1 MSAVWDQV
9 KDQIRS
15 YLPKNSF
22 SLWIHPISCLEASE
36 TSMVLGCPNRFSRN
50 WVVENYLSLIRE
62 KLETAGMGH
71 MAVDFK
77 VQPGKREPSPASLPA
92 DPGQL
97 TLPSIPGRRNLWLKS
112 QFTFD
117 RFIVGQSNEFAY
129 SASRSMASGGP
140 CDYQSLLMLANTGL
154 GKTHLSQAIGHTILE
169 KHPESRIFYMTAE
182 DFTNEMISSLKTG
195 RIEAFKNRYR
205 QGCDVLL
212 LEEVHFLGGKE
223 KIQAELGY
231 TLDALANDNKR
242 IVFTSALPPKDVPRM
257 SRELTSRLTAGL
269 VTTIAD
275 PDYETRVQILTRKAA
290 ACHVSVSQEVI
301 RFLAERLRRDIR
313 QMESALTCLKARAE
327 LLGARIDMDLAKE
340 VAGALVSGERCITPA
355 TIIDVVCRYYRVE
368 PEKVSSPSRKKVYA
382 YPRNIYAYLCRHYSD
397 DTLAEIGKTINRSHS
412 TVLYSVEQV
421 AHRMKTDRNLKHQVE
436 FLSRRIED
444 MKK

>member
-1 MSAVWDQV
+1 MNAVWEQV

-15 YLPKNSF
+15 DLSKNSF
-22 SLWIHPISCLEASE
+22 SLWIHPISCLEATG

-50 WVVENYLSLIRE
+50 WVMENYTGLIQE
-62 KLETAGMGH
+62 KLDAAGMGH
-71 MAVDFK
+71 MAVTFK
-77 VQPGKREPSPASLPA
+77 VQPAQRASSPPA
-92 DPGQL
+92 LSTGQL
-97 TLPSIPGRRNLWLKS
+97 PLPSFKRRRDLWLKS

-129 SASRSMASGGP
+129 SASRSMAGPAP
-140 CDYQSLLMLANTGL
+140 CDYPSLLMLANTGL

-169 KHPESRIFYMTAE
+169 KNPEARIFYMTAE
-182 DFTNEMISSLKTG
+182 DFANEMIASLKAG
-195 RIEAFKNRYR
+195 HIEAFKKRYR

-212 LEEVHFLGGKE
+212 LEEIHFLGGKE

-275 PDYETRVQILTRKAA
+275 PDYETRVQILTQKASA
-290 ACHVSVSQEVI
+290 AQVVLPTEVI
-301 RFLAERLRRDIR
+301 HFLAERLRRDVR
-313 QMESALTCLKARAE
+313 QMESALTCLKARAD

-340 VAGALVSGERCITPA
+340 VVGALATSEGCVTPEA
-355 TIIDVVCRYYRVE
+355 IIDLVCRYYRVS
-368 PEKVSSPSRKKVYA
+368 PEMVRSSSRKKAVA
-382 YPRNIYAYLCRHYSD
+382 YPRNIYAYLCRHHSD
-397 DTLAEIGKTINRSHS
+397 ETLAEIGKTIHRSHS
-412 TVLYSVEQV
+412 TVLYAVELV
-421 AHRMKTDRNLKHQVE
+421 ASRMKTDRNLKHQID
-436 FLSRRIED
+436 FLATRIED

>member
-1 MSAVWDQV
+1 MNAVWDQV

-15 YLPKNSF
+15 DLPKNSF
-22 SLWIHPISCLEASE
+22 SLWIDPISCMEA
-36 TSMVLGCPNRFSRN
+36 TGASMVLGCPNRFSRN
-50 WVVENYLSLIRE
+50 WVIENYLSLIQE
-62 KLETAGMGH
+62 KLEAAGMGH
-71 MAVDFK
+71 IAVDVK
-77 VQPGKREPSPASLPA
+77 VQSCKRDTSSASVSAHPDQLP
-92 DPGQL
+92 
-97 TLPSIPGRRNLWLKS
+97 LPSMPRRTNLWLKS

-129 SASRSMASGGP
+129 SASRNMALGHP

-169 KHPESRIFYMTAE
+169 KNPDSRIFYMTAE
-182 DFTNEMISSLKTG
+182 DFANEMVSSLKTG
-195 RIEAFKNRYR
+195 QIEAFKRRYR

-242 IVFTSALPPKDVPRM
+242 IIFTSALPPKDVPRM

-290 ACHVSVSQEVI
+290 ACQLSVSQEVI
-301 RFLAERLRRDIR
+301 HYLAERLRRDVR

-340 VAGALVSGERCITPA
+340 VAAALVSGEQSVTPA
-355 TIIDVVCRYYRVE
+355 TIIDMVCRYYRVE
-368 PEKVSSPSRKKVYA
+368 PEKISSPSRKKVYA

-397 DTLAEIGKTINRSHS
+397 ETLAEIGKTINRSHS

-421 AHRMKTDRNLKHQVE
+421 AHRMKTDRTLKHQIE
-436 FLSRRIED
+436 FLSGRIQD

>member
-1 MSAVWDQV
+1 M
-9 KDQIRS
+9 
-15 YLPKNSF
+15 
-22 SLWIHPISCLEASE
+22 EASE
-36 TSMVLGCPNRFSRN
+36 TSMVLACPNRFSKN
-50 WVVENYLSLIRE
+50 WVMENYLSLIRD
-62 KLETAGMGH
+62 KLEAAGMGH

-77 VQPGKREPSPASLPA
+77 VQPCKRQPSPVSLPA

-97 TLPSIPGRRNLWLKS
+97 TLPSLPPRRNLWLKS

-129 SASRSMASGGP
+129 SASKSMASGDP
-140 CDYQSLLMLANTGL
+140 CDYHSLLMLANTGL

-169 KHPESRIFYMTAE
+169 GRPESRIFYMTAE
-182 DFTNEMISSLKTG
+182 DFTNEMISSLKAG
-195 RIEAFKNRYR
+195 QIEAFKKRYR

-231 TLDALANDNKR
+231 TLDALANDNKK
-242 IVFTSALPPKDVPRM
+242 IIFTSALPPKDVPRM
-257 SRELTSRLTAGL
+257 SKELTSRLTAGL

-275 PDYETRVQILTRKAA
+275 PDYETRVQILTQKGAA
-290 ACHVSVSQEVI
+290 YQVTLSQEVI
-301 RFLAERLRRDIR
+301 HYLAERLRRDIR
-313 QMESALTCLKARAE
+313 QMESALKCLKARAE

-340 VAGALVSGERCITPA
+340 VVSALVSGERCVTPGE
-355 TIIDVVCRYYRVE
+355 IIHLVCQYYRVD
-368 PEKVSSPSRKKVYA
+368 PEQVSSASRKKVYA
-382 YPRNIYAYLCRHYSD
+382 YPRNIYAYLCRQHSD

-412 TVLYSVEQV
+412 TVLYSVEMV

-436 FLSRRIED
+436 FLSGRIED

>member
-1 MSAVWDQV
+1 MSVVWEQV

-15 YLPKNSF
+15 ILPTNSF
-22 SLWIHPISCLEASE
+22 SLWIHPISCLETTG
-36 TSMVLGCPNRFSRN
+36 TSMILGCPNRFSRN
-50 WVVENYLSLIRE
+50 WVMENYLSLIRE
-62 KLETAGMGH
+62 KLEAVGMGH
-71 MAVDFK
+71 MAVDLK
-77 VQPGKREPSPASLPA
+77 VQPRKREPSPASLPA
-92 DPGQL
+92 HPEQL
-97 TLPSIPGRRNLWLKS
+97 PLPSMPRPRNLWLKS

-129 SASRSMASGGP
+129 SASRNMALGDP
-140 CDYQSLLMLANTGL
+140 CDYPSLLMLANTGL

-169 KHPESRIFYMTAE
+169 KDPESRIFYMTAE
-182 DFTNEMISSLKTG
+182 DFTNEMIASLKTG
-195 RIEAFKNRYR
+195 RIEAFKKRYR

-242 IVFTSALPPKDVPRM
+242 IIFTSALPPKDVPRM
-257 SRELTSRLTAGL
+257 AKELTSRLTAGL

-275 PDYETRVQILTRKAA
+275 PDYETRVQILTKKAA
-290 ACHVSVSQEVI
+290 ACRLAVSQEI
-301 RFLAERLRRDIR
+301 IHYLAERLRRDVR
-313 QMESALTCLKARAE
+313 QMESALTCLKARAD

-340 VAGALVSGERCITPA
+340 VAGALVSGEESVTPA
-355 TIIDVVCRYYRVE
+355 KIIDLVCRYYRVE
-368 PEKVSSPSRKKVYA
+368 PEMVTSLSRKKAYA

-397 DTLAEIGKTINRSHS
+397 ETLEEIGKTINRSHS

-421 AHRMKTDRNLKHQVE
+421 AHRMKTDRTLKHQVE
-436 FLSRRIED
+436 FLSKRIED

>member
-15 YLPKNSF
+15 NLPKNSF
-22 SLWIHPISCLEASE
+22 SLWIHPISCLETTG
-36 TSMVLGCPNRFSRN
+36 TSMVLGCPNRFSKN
-50 WVVENYLSLIRE
+50 WVMENFLGLIRE
-62 KLETAGMGH
+62 KLETVGMGH
-71 MAVDFK
+71 IAVDFK
-77 VQPGKREPSPASLPA
+77 VQPRKREPSAASLPV
-92 DPGQL
+92 DPDQL
-97 TLPSIPGRRNLWLKS
+97 ALPSLPPRRNLWLKS

-140 CDYQSLLMLANTGL
+140 CDYPSLLMLANTGL
-154 GKTHLSQAIGHTILE
+154 GKTHLSQAIGHTILK

-182 DFTNEMISSLKTG
+182 DFTNEMVSSLKAG
-195 RIEAFKNRYR
+195 RIEAFKKRYR
-205 QGCDVLL
+205 QGCDILL

-275 PDYETRVQILTRKAA
+275 PDYETRVQILTRKAG
-290 ACHVSVSQEVI
+290 ACQVTLSKEVI
-301 RFLAERLRRDIR
+301 HYLAERLRRDVR

-340 VAGALVSGERCITPA
+340 VAAALVSGDQCITPA
-355 TIIDVVCRYYRVE
+355 AIIDLVCKYYRVE
-368 PEKVSSPSRKKVYA
+368 PEMVRSLSRKKVYA

-397 DTLAEIGKTINRSHS
+397 ETLAEIGKTINRSHS

-436 FLSRRIED
+436 FLSTRIKD

>member
-22 SLWIHPISCLEASE
+22 SLWIHPISCLEANG

-50 WVVENYLSLIRE
+50 WVMENYLSLIRE
-62 KLETAGMGH
+62 KLEASGMGH

-77 VQPGKREPSPASLPA
+77 VQARKREPSPAALPTHP
-92 DPGQL
+92 DQL
-97 TLPSIPGRRNLWLKS
+97 PLPSMPRHRNLWLKS

-154 GKTHLSQAIGHTILE
+154 GKTHLSQAIGHTILD
-169 KHPESRIFYMTAE
+169 KDPESRIFYMTAE
-182 DFTNEMISSLKTG
+182 DFTNEMIASLKAG
-195 RIEAFKNRYR
+195 RIEAFKKRYR

-231 TLDALANDNKR
+231 TLDALANDNKK
-242 IVFTSALPPKDVPRM
+242 IIFTSALPPKDVPRM

-290 ACHVSVSQEVI
+290 ACQVTLPQEVI
-301 RFLAERLRRDIR
+301 HYLAERLRRDVR
-313 QMESALTCLKARAE
+313 QMESALTCLKARAD

-340 VAGALVSGERCITPA
+340 VVAALVSGEQCVTPTA
-355 TIIDVVCRYYRVE
+355 IIDLVCRYYRVA
-368 PEKVSSPSRKKVYA
+368 PEMVSSLSRKKVHA
-382 YPRNIYAYLCRHYSD
+382 YPRNVYAYLCRHYSD
-397 DTLAEIGKTINRSHS
+397 
-412 TVLYSVEQV
+412 
-421 AHRMKTDRNLKHQVE
+421 
-436 FLSRRIED
+436 
-444 MKK
+444 